1 MKPLS
6 GTNAKNGA
14 ITLSLILTMHISHA
28 RCDEASEWVGGIDT
42 LDSSQGNTCRTRMG
56 GGSTEHVYACSGG
69 VVVVALKDLVACEFS
84 MRRQR
89 GGLSVVLLSSFHPQ
103 FDDSNTSTRFVP

>member
-1 MKPLS
+1 VDVAVWGNVPCVSK
-6 GTNAKNGA
+6 
-14 ITLSLILTMHISHA
+14 
-28 RCDEASEWVGGIDT
+28 IDT
-42 LDSSQGNTCRTRMG
+42 LDVSTICRLWMSLRGESYYGIGVVALSGNTGRTRMG

-84 MRRQR
+84 VRRPR
-89 GGLSVVLLSSFHPQ
+89 GGRSVVLLSSFHPQ

>member
-1 MKPLS
+1 MQARYLGVVLGDLVDVAVWGNVPCVACGCRYVGNRTMGLGVVALS
-6 GTNAKNGA
+6 
-14 ITLSLILTMHISHA
+14 
-28 RCDEASEWVGGIDT
+28 
-42 LDSSQGNTCRTRMG
+42 GNTCRTRMG

-84 MRRQR
+84 VRRPR
-89 GGLSVVLLSSFHPQ
+89 GGRSVVLLSSFHPQ